1 MHLPISNPEDPLAE
15 TSPNKAIEPSKKFQP
30 IYIDRGKQRK
40 KGVGCLIWIAILVAL
55 FAGYFLTP
63 TRTNILIL
71 GIDRTA
77 DGSAVGRSDT
87 NILLSIIPLKPTV
100 NMLSIPRDLWV
111 NVPGVGEQ
119 RINTAHFFAEANQ
132 AGSGPL
138 AALET
143 VRSNFGLT
151 VPHYVRVRFDGFLKI
166 VDAMGGV
173 KIDLAEPTAGLT
185 AGPHTLNGEQ
195 ALAFAR
201 SRTGSDDFY
210 RMAQGQLLLK
220 AAFRQML
227 NPTSWGRLPAVYAAI
242 LQSVDTNIPL
252 PLWPRLGLALLRAG
266 PDGINNRTLTR
277 EEVTPWTTPGGAN
290 VLLPNWDKINPILM
304 EMFGE

>member
-1 MHLPISNPEDPLAE
+1 MNLNIYNSQNPSAE
-15 TSPNKAIEPSKKFQP
+15 TQPSLTAEPSARFQP
-30 IYIDRGKQRK
+30 IQIDRGKHRK
-40 KGVGCLIWIAILVAL
+40 KSPGCMAWILALVILI
-55 FAGYFLTP
+55 AGYFLAP
-63 TRTNILIL
+63 LRTNILLL
-71 GIDRTA
+71 GIDRTP

-87 NILLSIIPLKPTV
+87 NILISVIPFVPTV

-111 NVPGVGEQ
+111 NVPGIGEQ
-119 RINTAHFFAEANQ
+119 RINTAHFFAEANA

-151 VPHYVRVRFDGFLKI
+151 VPYYVRVRFDGFLQI

-173 KIDLAEPTAGLT
+173 RIDLAEPTAGLP
-185 AGPHTLNGEQ
+185 AGLHILNGEQ

-201 SRTGSDDFY
+201 SRTGTDDFY

-227 NPTSWGRLPAVYAAI
+227 TPSSWSHLPAVYTAF
-242 LQSVDTNIPL
+242 LQSVDTNIPFY
-252 PLWPRLGLALLRAG
+252 LWPRLGLALLRAG
-266 PDGINNRTLTR
+266 PEGINSRTLTR